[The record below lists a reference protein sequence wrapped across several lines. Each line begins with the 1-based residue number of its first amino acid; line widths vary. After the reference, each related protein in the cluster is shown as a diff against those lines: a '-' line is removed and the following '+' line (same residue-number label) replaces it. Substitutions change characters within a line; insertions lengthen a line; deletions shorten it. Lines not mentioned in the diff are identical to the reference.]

1 MSLLSRLRALQQ
13 EDPVPLTSLD
23 DLTLDDLM
31 NEKVQFGQKQ
41 LGHTHMEAWQ
51 DQPWIAYMITHYGK
65 SQTPAHR
72 RLLRFVELMIE
83 HHEKDQVIIPVR
95 PPQESVA
102 GYAGTSGRSGSVF
115 PQSKMKARPSG
126 QTQAI
131 SLDDGTEEEFEMY
144 ASTTMNQPIT
154 ENPEFKAI
162 QDRMLN
168 LENALSRVIHH
179 LESKIEEVTQ

>member
-1 MSLLSRLRALQQ
+1 MSPH
-13 EDPVPLTSLD
+13 DSLKAEPKPHEMMKKEI
-23 DLTLDDLM
+23 T
-31 NEKVQFGQKQ
+31 
-41 LGHTHMEAWQ
+41 HHMEMSKPTLCSA
-51 DQPWIAYMITHYGK
+51 
-65 SQTPAHR
+65 
-72 RLLRFVELMIE
+72 
-83 HHEKDQVIIPVR
+83 
-95 PPQESVA
+95 
-102 GYAGTSGRSGSVF
+102 GSVF

>member
-1 MSLLSRLRALQQ
+1 
-13 EDPVPLTSLD
+13 
-23 DLTLDDLM
+23 
-31 NEKVQFGQKQ
+31 
-41 LGHTHMEAWQ
+41 
-51 DQPWIAYMITHYGK
+51 
-65 SQTPAHR
+65 
-72 RLLRFVELMIE
+72 
-83 HHEKDQVIIPVR
+83 
-95 PPQESVA
+95 
-102 GYAGTSGRSGSVF
+102 
-115 PQSKMKARPSG
+115 MKARPSG